1 MFHYL
6 DMILRITW
14 PITKQCCWQ
23 CLGLKKKHYRELGNN
38 SNEKGTVKI
47 GRSKFSIPAVFWFV
61 GGMSVMLCPP
71 VVSFRVRSQECA
83 TAQVEILPS
92 KARPQEVAAWMLQ
105 GPAGWPAR
113 TLSAAGAVE
122 SWQM

>member
-1 MFHYL
+1 
-6 DMILRITW
+6 MILRITW

-113 TLSAAGAVE
+113 TLSASGAVE